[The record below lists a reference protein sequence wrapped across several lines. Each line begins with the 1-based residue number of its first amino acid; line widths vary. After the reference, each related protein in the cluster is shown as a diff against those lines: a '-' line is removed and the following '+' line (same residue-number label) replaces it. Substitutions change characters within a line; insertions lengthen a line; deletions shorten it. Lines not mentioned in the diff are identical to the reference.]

1 MLTHL
6 FWPGVAFVA
15 TCVAAFGF
23 RVALFAGFRRWT
35 GTPESDSG
43 FLRAIRVPSL
53 LWCVVLGLVAAI
65 QVADDLTMSR
75 RLAERLGM
83 VLQAAV
89 VLSVTITLAG
99 GLASVVA
106 AASERKS
113 MGGGVTGLA
122 GTSVRLSVL
131 VLGLLVMLSSL
142 GIEITRCR
150 TTPAISRDDWRDNA
164 PPPASP
170 LRCRRRSSAP
180 SSPPR

>member
-43 FLRAIRVPSL
+43 FLRASRVPSL

-65 QVADDLTMSR
+65 QDDLTMSR

-122 GTSVRLSVL
+122 D
-131 VLGLLVMLSSL
+131 
-142 GIEITRCR
+142 GIDIPFPTRTVDLR
-150 TTPAISRDDWRDNA
+150 TNGAGDQPG
-164 PPPASP
+164 
-170 LRCRRRSSAP
+170 
-180 SSPPR
+180 